1 MSLPNKANAG
11 TNTLTR
17 TLYTNA
23 YYRSVRRMWLSFIY
37 LKTYKMK
44 TYTFY
49 IINMDSKKQ
58 RILKVQSESLSSAET
73 EVLWQMYHNE
83 YISGFAY

>member
-1 MSLPNKANAG
+1 
-11 TNTLTR
+11 
-17 TLYTNA
+17 
-23 YYRSVRRMWLSFIY
+23 
-37 LKTYKMK
+37 MK

-58 RILKVQSESLSSAET
+58 RILKIQSKSLSSAEI
-73 EVLWQMYHNE
+73 EVREQMYHNE

>member
-1 MSLPNKANAG
+1 
-11 TNTLTR
+11 
-17 TLYTNA
+17 
-23 YYRSVRRMWLSFIY
+23 
-37 LKTYKMK
+37 MK

-73 EVLWQMYHNE
+73 EVLGQMYHNE

>member
-1 MSLPNKANAG
+1 MAL
-11 TNTLTR
+11 
-17 TLYTNA
+17 
-23 YYRSVRRMWLSFIY
+23 FY
-37 LKTYKMK
+37 LFKTFKMK

-58 RILKVQSESLSSAET
+58 RILKIQSTSLSSAEI
-73 EVLWQMYHNE
+73 EVREQMYHNE